1 MRCQRLI
8 ALIKTW
14 YISVKEETMAPA
26 RMVSFME
33 KHIKDCPVCQEDP
46 DVRDEAEKIADF
58 VFPEAKQLRAMAL
71 EAAADDDDDEDF
83 IDDIAQE
90 AQNDDA
96 DLLEE
101 EEDIAVDDDEP
112 GPEETEPDEE

>member
-8 ALIKTW
+8 TLIKSW

-33 KHIKDCPVCQEDP
+33 KHIATCPVCLEDP
-46 DVRDEAEKIADF
+46 DVREEVEKMADF

-71 EAAADDDDDEDF
+71 EAAADEDESDDDDF
-83 IDDIAQE
+83 ADDIAQE
-90 AQNDDA
+90 AQNDDG

-101 EEDIAVDDDEP
+101 DIAGDDDESDLSDN
-112 GPEETEPDEE
+112 EPDE